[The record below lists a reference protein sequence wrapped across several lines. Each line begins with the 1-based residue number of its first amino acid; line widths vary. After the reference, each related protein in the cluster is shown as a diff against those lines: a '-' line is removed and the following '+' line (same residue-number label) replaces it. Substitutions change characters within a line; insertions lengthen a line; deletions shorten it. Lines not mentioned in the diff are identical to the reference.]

1 MTNIRL
7 IANNIRKNIIT
18 AVYNAQ
24 SGHPGGSLGIADI
37 LAVLYFR
44 IMDIDPLNPNKK
56 DRDRFVLSK
65 GHCAPALYSALAER
79 GYFSKEQIK
88 TYRSMGSILQG
99 HPDCNCTF
107 GWNVIEIDGHDHEMI
122 FNALNVNNTKND
134 KPFAIIAKTVKG
146 KGVSFMENKVEWHG
160 SPPNREQYET
170 AMKELNEIEQKIM
183 EKNE

>member
-1 MTNIRL
+1 MFASHYKLNRL
-7 IANNIRKNIIT
+7 TAIIDNNGL
-18 AVYNAQ
+18 Q
-24 SGHPGGSLGIADI
+24 
-37 LAVLYFR
+37 
-44 IMDIDPLNPNKK
+44 IDGEINNVMSPYPIK
-56 DRDRFVLSK
+56 DKF
-65 GHCAPALYSALAER
+65 AA
-79 GYFSKEQIK
+79 
-88 TYRSMGSILQG
+88 
-99 HPDCNCTF
+99 F
-107 GWNVIEIDGHDHEMI
+107 GWNVIEMDGHDHEMI